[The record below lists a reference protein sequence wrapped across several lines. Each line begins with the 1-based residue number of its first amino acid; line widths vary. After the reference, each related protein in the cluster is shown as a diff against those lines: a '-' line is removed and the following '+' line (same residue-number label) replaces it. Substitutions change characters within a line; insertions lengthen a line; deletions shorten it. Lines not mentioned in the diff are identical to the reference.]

1 LQKYKKPGRQMYRKT
16 NVHTYIPTVH
26 KTDIHT
32 DRQTGQT
39 DKIDK
44 QTYRQK
50 DREYMSVV

>member
-1 LQKYKKPGRQMYRKT
+1 MQKYKKPGRQMYRKT